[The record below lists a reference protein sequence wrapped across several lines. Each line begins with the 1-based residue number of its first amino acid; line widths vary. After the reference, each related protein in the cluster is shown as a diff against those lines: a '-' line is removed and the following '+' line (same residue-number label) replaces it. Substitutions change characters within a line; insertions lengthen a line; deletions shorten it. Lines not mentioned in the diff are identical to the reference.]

1 MDDSTHE
8 AAIKLFLSRQD
19 LVHAWMQRVLDDPL
33 IPSARRLE
41 PFRLRDYVPRFID
54 TATEAL
60 RRERYDDELRT
71 RAVQFGRV
79 HAVDRLDAGFT
90 LDEVRRE
97 LEHLEAVL
105 TEQVR
110 APSALALLAEA
121 LDEARAIVEEAYG
134 TESGTRWREAV
145 RTSLKPVAATSPD
158 DAGEVPRWRAGS

>member
-8 AAIKLFLSRQD
+8 AAIKLLLARQD
-19 LVHAWMQRVLDDPL
+19 LVHAWMRRVLDDPL

-60 RRERYDDELRT
+60 RRERYDDELRR

-90 LDEVRRE
+90 LEEVRRE
-97 LEHLEAVL
+97 LDHLEAVL

-110 APSALALLAEA
+110 APTALALVAEA
-121 LDEARAIVEEAYG
+121 LDEARAIAIEAFG
-134 TESGTRWREAV
+134 TDRGTLWREAG
-145 RTSLKPVAATSPD
+145 RASLRPVAATSPHEVD
-158 DAGEVPRWRAGS
+158 EVPRRRAGS

>member
-8 AAIKLFLSRQD
+8 AAIKLFLARQN
-19 LVHAWMQRVLDDPL
+19 LVHEWMQRVLDDPL

-60 RRERYDDELRT
+60 RREHYDDELRR
-71 RAVQFGRV
+71 RAEQFGRV

-90 LDEVRRE
+90 LGEVRRE

-105 TEQVR
+105 AAHVR
-110 APSALALLAEA
+110 APAALAIVAEA
-121 LDEARAIVEEAYG
+121 LDEARAIVEAAYG
-134 TESGTRWREAV
+134 TGSGTRWREAA
-145 RTSLKPVAATSPD
+145 RASLKPIATAFPED
-158 DAGEVPRWRAGS
+158 TDEAPRRRAGS